1 MSAPRLGIFGGTF
14 DPVHLGHLYVANA
27 VRAQAGLDSVLFL
40 PVGEPAHRATHA
52 AADDRAA
59 MVQLAIADNPGFALD
74 DTALRQAGPVY
85 TADTLPLLR
94 ARYPDAAFSFI
105 AGTDALVR
113 SSWRRLEEVVTALER
128 FLVVTRDQA
137 AAAELAPVLAG
148 LPENLARR
156 FTVLDLPL
164 VDVSAS
170 AIRASVA
177 RGLPL
182 RYLVPD
188 AVAHYIEERGLY
200 RAH

>member
-1 MSAPRLGIFGGTF
+1 MSGPRLGIFGGTF

-27 VRAQAGLDSVLFL
+27 VREQAGLDSVLFL

-74 DTALRQAGPVY
+74 DTALHQAGPVY

-94 ARYPDAAFSFI
+94 QRYPNAAFSFI

-113 SSWRRLEEVVTALER
+113 SSWRRLDEVVTALER

-137 AAAELAPVLAG
+137 AAAELRPVLAA

-156 FTVLDLPL
+156 FSVLDLPL